1 MHLDDLLE
9 NYSIHLK
16 HLFLLN
22 NIFLAQVG
30 HVAGEVVGGLWGFMK
45 DAAYVTSDTVT
56 NLTTSRVTTTT
67 TATTSGTTTSTIT
80 NNGHLGAHPYPSP
93 TSEVKLPDGQRLAY
107 RMDYIL
113 KETGNTYIAAITSHT
128 AYWSNPEVAYFML
141 TKLHSDIEHYND
153 PVLQR
158 PLDPAAHQGLS

>member
-1 MHLDDLLE
+1 M
-9 NYSIHLK
+9 
-16 HLFLLN
+16 
-22 NIFLAQVG
+22 
-30 HVAGEVVGGLWGFMK
+30 VGGLWGLMK

-80 NNGHLGAHPYPSP
+80 NNGHMQGAHPYPSP
-93 TSEVKLPDGQRLAY
+93 TQEVKLPDGQRLAY

-153 PVLQR
+153 PPPQR
-158 PLDPAAHQGLS
+158 PIDPSSHQGLS